1 MCAIKE
7 ACQALRNDPISWYYP
22 LEGDIWKVQTIW
34 DYFAVWRMS
43 WNGKI
48 VTQNTV
54 RILKM
59 IGLAPKGTYIDVGE
73 ALKTAADALVLG
85 GQQKL
90 FTPMYL
96 VKQGD
101 LPSLPP
107 AQKDTDPSPPIAA
120 ITAGD
125 DKDANGDGEEEV
137 DQIVDDADIVGPTNT
152 TRPRRPSDTA
162 ALHLQ
167 YVRGRLAHGAIAL
180 SRTSKRTANG
190 SPETDTDELTVDEE
204 LLKLSIKSRRPARK
218 YDGYHRPNDEYQ
230 SRGPPREDYA
240 REDYREYR
248 GPNASGTNGDF
259 RYHHPG
265 WCDGA
270 YYDGDQ
276 YCDPHWP
283 YAPRTEFAQRNGS
296 TSSAS
301 APWYACLKPGSTIAA
316 NAQGQ
321 RTCCQCG
328 LADQHKDGKRVE
340 KWGPGPEGP
349 GTVCDRC
356 RKKMKRV
363 ERRAGPPM
371 RACSLTD
378 LSLFP

>member
-7 ACQALRNDPISWYYP
+7 ACQALRNGPISWYYP

-167 YVRGRLAHGAIAL
+167 YPHTTRILTPG
-180 SRTSKRTANG
+180 G

-218 YDGYHRPNDEYQ
+218 YNGYHRPNDEYQ

-283 YAPRTEFAQRNGS
+283 YAPRTEFAQRNG
-296 TSSAS
+296 
-301 APWYACLKPGSTIAA
+301 
-316 NAQGQ
+316 Q